1 MFSFIICSSAFYRA
15 RRARDSRGVTNRWK
29 IEKVNNLKSRM
40 YFPIAIHVFVFDH
53 LSQGNQNSG
62 PILILIFLLILVN
75 REPLGEKQIHET
87 NGFILVTDLGL
98 FFKLVFLDFFV

>member
-1 MFSFIICSSAFYRA
+1 
-15 RRARDSRGVTNRWK
+15 
-29 IEKVNNLKSRM
+29 M

-75 REPLGEKQIHET
+75 WEPLGEKQIHEQK
-87 NGFILVTDLGL
+87 GFILVTAGL
-98 FFKLVFLDFFV
+98 YLQTDPQAGRRHPQDTPQVPFIAIRRIKTSFYN

>member
-1 MFSFIICSSAFYRA
+1 
-15 RRARDSRGVTNRWK
+15 
-29 IEKVNNLKSRM
+29 M

-75 REPLGEKQIHET
+75 REPLGEKQIHEQNDGVWGVPEGV
-87 NGFILVTDLGL
+87 NGPMGVWG
-98 FFKLVFLDFFV
+98 VS